1 MFVHSPYVLTFAF
14 LLFAPATGSSI
25 LVAWYTFTKRRYVL
39 PLLASFSFL
48 LVAIS
53 ALPVICLSFSNVSS
67 SIRFEATALWCVTF
81 AAALTAG
88 IDTYFFVWSVRTRII
103 SVSKAM
109 SIIAL
114 FILLDLASFI
124 GIIVVV
130 VLEKPVTPCV
140 QAISLGLTI
149 QGCVGHI
156 FRLLA
161 VRIQKVTIDT
171 CLFGF
176 MSILITFF
184 LVKLQD
190 DYLRIEYRDD
200 YLHLQYRDF
209 FVLWTYPISYH
220 TLAFYLMVTARV
232 FRPKINKA
240 RQSAKSK
247 PSSYFEPEIPPE
259 PLASARS
266 FDNPPTET
274 EVEGRVHDKL
284 SDGSNKQDLEMSR
297 LSSEGFKITEARRKA
312 EGMNS
317 HQSSQEEIGMSP
329 SDPELPVK
337 PPATVRSFDS
347 SATAVDVVE
356 DKPED
361 TLEDSMIKSAIDIT
375 QPLPE
380 NLELS
385 EAHQR
390 DGDMEHPQWD
400 YEGEE
405 YPQVPNTSRASSVNG
420 MEVGL
425 LNSVQ
430 GDYDQLD
437 RTIARL

>member
-317 HQSSQEEIGMSP
+317 HQSSQEEI
-329 SDPELPVK
+329 
-337 PPATVRSFDS
+337 
-347 SATAVDVVE
+347 AVDVVE